1 MEILDKLINL
11 GMGFITDPITLSV
24 IVILA
29 IGFVMNLLG
38 VDQDEDI
45 VGFKYKEM
53 PAMKPIRIPT
63 DGRGF
68 WGAIWAW
75 FWEVRQWEID
85 KDWKFSVNGEEYV
98 IPKGFQFDGASVP
111 KFLGA
116 WLSPIGILLMGGL
129 VHDYLYKYTVL
140 LKANKRSTSETF
152 NQKQAD
158 QLFRDINIEQNGI
171 HVLNWA
177 AYLALRAGGF
187 VAWNGHRKNNCK
199 AI

>member
-1 MEILDKLINL
+1 MVDLI
-11 GMGFITDPITLSV
+11 MGFITDPITLSV
-24 IVILA
+24 IVVIL
-29 IGFVMNLLG
+29 IGWIMNLFG

-45 VGFKYKEM
+45 VGFRYTEM
-53 PAMKPIRIPT
+53 PNMQPIRIPT

-68 WGAIWAW
+68 WKSIWCW
-75 FWEVRQWEID
+75 FWEVRQWEIA
-85 KDWKFSVNGEEYV
+85 KDWHFEVNGEKYV

-129 VHDYLYKYTVL
+129 VHDYVYKYTVL
-140 LKANKRSTSETF
+140 LKKGKKSTSEPFT
-152 NQKQAD
+152 QKQAD

-177 AYLALRAGGF
+177 AYLALRVGGF

-199 AI
+199 AIGE